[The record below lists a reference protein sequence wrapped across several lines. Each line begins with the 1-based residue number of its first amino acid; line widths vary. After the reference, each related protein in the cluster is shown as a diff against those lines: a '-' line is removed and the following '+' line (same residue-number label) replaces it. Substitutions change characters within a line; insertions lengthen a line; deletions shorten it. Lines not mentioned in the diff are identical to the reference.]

1 MERYIVF
8 FLILTSQINVA
19 QNTSPFPVSGN
30 VGIGTTAPLYRLHL
44 SGYHND
50 SQILLHSL
58 GGGDDARQADLMLW
72 SSEPEVS
79 YSGVG
84 IGNNVAVSTSK
95 GMHLLNVIRGGSY
108 LRLLDNSMSFGT
120 VSSSGVNKEVLTL
133 DTQGNAGFG
142 TNSPVSKLSIAGS
155 LTING
160 GLTNIL
166 ARPSI
171 TSKTLLTGEIRGYSN
186 GGNDYDDGFLRISA
200 GGGTT
205 SGIKSYIDL
214 SGYSTVPDM
223 NGNIVFG
230 TYGVERMRIDR
241 NGYVGIGISSPDSK
255 LAVNGTIHS
264 KEVKVD
270 MTGWSDFVFKKE
282 YKLPTLEEVEKHIN
296 EEGHLENI
304 PSEEEVLKNG
314 INLGEMNSK
323 LLQKIEELTL
333 YIIQQEKKNSLQTL
347 EIENSKNE
355 IEILKKE
362 NESFKNILD
371 RLSKIEEKL
380 K

>member
-1 MERYIVF
+1 MQRIILLLAVF
-8 FLILTSQINVA
+8 TIQINFA

-30 VGIGTTAPLYRLHL
+30 VGIGTTNPLYRLHL
-44 SGYHND
+44 YGNHYD
-50 SQILLHSL
+50 SQILLHSV
-58 GGGDDARQADLMLW
+58 GGGVEDRQADLMLW
-72 SSEPEVS
+72 ASEPEVS

-84 IGNNVAVSTSK
+84 IGNNVAISTSR
-95 GMHLLNVIRGGSY
+95 GLHLLNVIRGGSY
-108 LRLLDNSMSFGT
+108 LRLLDNSMSFGI
-120 VSSSGVNKEVLTL
+120 VSSSGVNKQPLIINT
-133 DTQGNAGFG
+133 DGNLGIG
-142 TNSPVSKLSIAGS
+142 TNDPISKLSLEGS

-160 GLTNIL
+160 GLTNTL
-166 ARPSI
+166 SRPVISVG
-171 TSKTLLTGEIRGYSN
+171 TLSSGEIRGYSD
-186 GGNDYDDGFLRISA
+186 GGKYYDDGFLRLSA
-200 GGGTT
+200 GGGTNA
-205 SGIKSYIDL
+205 GVRSYIDV

-230 TYGVERMRIDR
+230 TYGTERMRIDR
-241 NGYVGIGISSPDSK
+241 NGYIGIGIANPDSK

-282 YKLPTLEEVEKHIN
+282 YSLPTLEEVEKHIS
-296 EEGHLENI
+296 EKGHLESI

-314 INLGEMNSK
+314 INLGEMNAK

-333 YIIQQEKKNSLQTL
+333 YAIEQEKKNNKQSLRIDAL
-347 EIENSKNE
+347 E
-355 IEILKKE
+355 KE
-362 NESFKNILD
+362 NQTFKNVLE